1 MALEIVAPPPF
12 YLSVSTCD
20 LHPDQTVTGF
30 CASCLRERLA
40 SLDVTPGCLSTSSVS
55 AFRSVFPRA
64 SASNPPSF
72 LRPELRRCKS
82 FSSARCASG
91 FETERKSC
99 DARGRYTLWSLFCE
113 DELDRGH
120 QPLAPSASASVEG
133 GGTEAQFRNLWFAP
147 SSSGA
152 APPLKTF
159 GEEDDADEIRAADP
173 VIHVGS
179 SLEMD
184 GGERLEET
192 EVKPMKDHIDHE
204 FQAKKPPH
212 KDPKNIADSF
222 WLAASGLSKKL
233 QKWRRKHKDKKQ
245 GGIAAAVATPA
256 EKPPKSSHRL
266 RNTQS
271 EAAVDAFSRRSC
283 DTDPRFSLDTG
294 RMSLDDPR
302 FSLDESRASWDGYL
316 TGGRSGFAR
325 LPPMFAVVEDATAAA
340 ILRPDSLIPVE
351 EDAVAPGG
359 SAQTRDYY
367 LDSSSSRRRRSLDRS
382 NSNSIREQ
390 PFEVKPVSIARVSP
404 AGSAEF
410 YHFHHAN
417 VLEDRELRDLSSK
430 SLRNE
435 CFGRLDAPSGDL
447 HEGSATK
454 KPRKWSKAWNIWGLI
469 QRRRSSTRGRADMVE
484 RSLSESWPTL
494 RSHPGYNGRILQSNS
509 SVGFRRSFSGSFGY
523 GGVSRSSL
531 ESNRHSNKRREEL
544 VLERNRSARYS
555 PNCVDNGMLRFY
567 LTPVRNSRKHGGSGK
582 GRVINSHYF
591 IRNMLGL
598 Y

>member
-1 MALEIVAPPPF
+1 MTYPLFPTIVFFLVISYLSLEPRRRHSTFRSPPATSTPTRPSRASALPAFVSASPASTLPLAASPRLPSPPSGPSSPGPPPPIPPPSSAPNSAAANRFPPPVAPP
-12 YLSVSTCD
+12 
-20 LHPDQTVTGF
+20 
-30 CASCLRERLA
+30 ASR
-40 SLDVTPGCLSTSSVS
+40 
-55 AFRSVFPRA
+55 
-64 SASNPPSF
+64 PS
-72 LRPELRRCKS
+72 
-82 FSSARCASG
+82 
-91 FETERKSC
+91 
-99 DARGRYTLWSLFCE
+99 GR
-113 DELDRGH
+113 
-120 QPLAPSASASVEG
+120 
-133 GGTEAQFRNLWFAP
+133 TEAQFRNLW
-147 SSSGA
+147 
-152 APPLKTF
+152 
-159 GEEDDADEIRAADP
+159 AADP
-173 VIHVGS
+173 MIHVGS

-184 GGERLEET
+184 RGERLEET

-245 GGIAAAVATPA
+245 GGITAA
-256 EKPPKSSHRL
+256 
-266 RNTQS
+266 
-271 EAAVDAFSRRSC
+271 AAVDAFSRRS
-283 DTDPRFSLDTG
+283 
-294 RMSLDDPR
+294 
-302 FSLDESRASWDGYL
+302 Y
-316 TGGRSGFAR
+316 
-325 LPPMFAVVEDATAAA
+325 ATAAA

-351 EDAVAPGG
+351 EDSVAPGG

-382 NSNSIREQ
+382 NSNSNREQ

-417 VLEDRELRDLSSK
+417 
-430 SLRNE
+430 
-435 CFGRLDAPSGDL
+435 
-447 HEGSATK
+447 GSATK

-469 QRRRSSTRGRADMVE
+469 QRRRSSTRGRADMAE

-509 SVGFRRSFSGSFGY
+509 S
-523 GGVSRSSL
+523 
-531 ESNRHSNKRREEL
+531 SNRHRREEL